1 MAKHVPS
8 AAATGS
14 QGPQDATGP
23 VAGHFHGRG
32 GERLPHPDVRDPD
45 GDGDDDRT
53 PGGQADDANRVAGG

>member
-8 AAATGS
+8 SAARS
-14 QGPQDATGP
+14 PGPQDATGA

-45 GDGDDDRT
+45 GDGDDDRS
-53 PGGQADDANRVAGG
+53 PAGQADDANRAVP